1 MPSGRTGL
9 QTEKGSPTLTRTHTF
24 MWLGQTGAIP
34 ESLNAA
40 AHGSGASLLTKYPAS
55 WSPNGKW
62 LAFDLGWSD
71 VAYAIAV
78 TKVDG
83 RGMHVVRHGSPTGKP
98 AWSPNGMKIAF
109 ETGR

>member
-1 MPSGRTGL
+1 
-9 QTEKGSPTLTRTHTF
+9 
-24 MWLGQTGAIP
+24 
-34 ESLNAA
+34 
-40 AHGSGASLLTKYPAS
+40 
-55 WSPNGKW
+55 
-62 LAFDLGWSD
+62 LGWSD

-109 ETGR
+109 ETGRGRTKLATVNRDGSGFRILARDRHREVTQVSWQRVFSTHHPRRP